1 MHLPYLPSRKKKTE
15 KQTIAFRGI
24 HYGEGAAEGQLESS
38 RNLTSERFP
47 CMSQRAGRET
57 GEQYQDATAIWYK
70 DGQLVVNG
78 TDLVYKGKV
87 VGTVS
92 PGKKQFANIN
102 TKVVIMPDKV
112 VFDTK
117 TEEVRG
123 LGAEYTTVAATV
135 FTGGDNES
143 TLSTH
148 IGSFVE
154 SIAGSGNVGGN
165 DALGENNPTFRG
177 DKPPFS
183 AVYKSAT
190 VNTDTGLLELT
201 EPLEGDTFTAENVQ
215 AGYGFVAASLGADGV
230 KKFGRVTKVTKFV
243 KGGQSYVWDKYSVK
257 YTATPTSDTM
267 TQDLYIRTTADD
279 KNDTDAE
286 IDRHPYFTGEIS
298 LGHEDY
304 VLYYGSIP
312 VLDENGNVVDVQDK
326 KSFSKTIKVGYNEE
340 TVLNLPAGA
349 QFVVGYRNNR
359 YTGLQKVTDVFCAS
373 NLRAVTQK
381 SMFEQDEG
389 DEVVNFWEVTVYL
402 KGYLAAAEVKNGGV
416 RQGKVT
422 SASLD
427 YPEDGYRGGSW
438 YVLQGQYDSLDYYGF
453 DYDLI
458 APDDGFAAGESGW
471 EKVNFREGD
480 TVEIT
485 GCVTKE
491 SNNKTATI
499 RGISEKE
506 VDGVAV
512 HVLHFDGGVFST
524 GTEEGPVTI
533 TRKVPNLS
541 IICESQNRLWGAEG
555 NTIYASALGDPTN
568 FFTYDGRDTD
578 SYSAAVASEGVFTGC
593 IGFGNSVLFFK
604 EDRLYKVL
612 GSYPSQYTMY
622 EYQVPGVK
630 KGSES
635 SLWNINEV
643 LYYHSREGVYRYG
656 GGSPELISE
665 VFGLRRYQNAS
676 AGAEGDRYYISME
689 DIQSKTWGLWA
700 YDIQRDIWLQEDE
713 TQALDFAYNDG
724 RLYFISKDGSVVC
737 VNPVESNEDIA
748 WSATTCRMD
757 EVLHNRKCYSKLLLR
772 AELLD
777 SKAWLQVEVSCDGE
791 PFKRVYT
798 SRDKRA
804 KTLVIPIMPRRCDS
818 FRVRLS
824 GEGAFILR
832 SMVREFDIG
841 SIY

>member
-70 DGQLVVNG
+70 DGQLVVDG
-78 TDLVYKGKV
+78 SDLVYNGKV
-87 VGTVS
+87 VGSVS
-92 PGKKQFANIN
+92 PGKKQFATVN

-123 LGAEYTTVAATV
+123 LGAEYTTAAKAE
-135 FTGGDNES
+135 FTGTDTES
-143 TLSTH
+143 TLRTH

-154 SIAGSGNVGGN
+154 RIVGSGNVGGN
-165 DALGENNPTFRG
+165 DVLGENNPIFCE

-183 AVYKSAT
+183 AVYKSAK
-190 VNTDTGLLELT
+190 VNEGSGLLDLT
-201 EPLEGDTFTAENVQ
+201 EPLEGDSLIAKNVQ
-215 AGYGFVAASLGADGV
+215 VGYGFVAEDMGADGK
-230 KKFGRVTKVTKFV
+230 KKFGRVTKVSKFV
-243 KGGQSYVWDKYSVK
+243 KGGPSYVWDRYNVN
-257 YTATPTSDTM
+257 YTAVAQGSITEEAF
-267 TQDLYIRTTADD
+267 IRTSTES
-279 KNDTDAE
+279 TDSDE
-286 IDRHPYFTGEIS
+286 EQERHPYFSGEIS
-298 LGHEDY
+298 MGHGDY
-304 VLYYGSIP
+304 VLYYGAIP
-312 VLDENGNVVDVQDK
+312 ILDENGNVVDVQDK
-326 KSFSKTIKVGYNEE
+326 NAFSQIIPVGYDKE
-340 TVLNLPAGA
+340 TALNLPAGA
-349 QFVVGYRNNR
+349 QFVVGYYKAYNGWR
-359 YTGLQKVTDVFCAS
+359 KSTDVFCAS
-373 NLRAVTQK
+373 GLRAITNK
-381 SMFEQDEG
+381 YTDETEG
-389 DEVVNFWEVTVYL
+389 YLGKPIDIWGVTVRL
-402 KGYLAAAEVKNGGV
+402 KGYLASASMENGGTH
-416 RQGKVT
+416 QGKVT
-422 SASLD
+422 SATLD
-427 YPEDGYRGGSW
+427 YPEDGFQDYSW

-458 APDDGFAAGESGW
+458 APDDGFADGESGW
-471 EKVNFREGD
+471 EKVNFRKGD

-485 GCVTKE
+485 GCVTNE

-499 RGISEKE
+499 RGISEEE

-512 HVLHFDGGVFST
+512 HVLHFDGGVFAT

-533 TRKVPNLS
+533 TRKIPNLS

-578 SYSAAVASEGVFTGC
+578 SYSVAVASEGAFTGC

-643 LYYHSREGVYRYG
+643 LYYHSREGVYRYS

-689 DIQSKTWGLWA
+689 DVQSKMWGLWV

-737 VNPVESNEDIA
+737 VNPVESGEVIP

-777 SKAWLQVEVSCDGE
+777 SKAWLQVEVSCDEE

>member
-47 CMSQRAGRET
+47 SMSQRAGRET

-70 DGQLVVNG
+70 DGQLVVDG
-78 TDLVYKGKV
+78 SDLVYNGKV
-87 VGTVS
+87 VGSVS
-92 PGKKQFANIN
+92 PGKKQFATVN

-117 TEEVRG
+117 TGEVRG
-123 LGAEYTTVAATV
+123 LGAEYTTAAKAE
-135 FTGGDNES
+135 FTGTDTES
-143 TLSTH
+143 TLRTH

-154 SIAGSGNVGGN
+154 RIAGSGNVGGN
-165 DALGENNPTFRG
+165 DVLGENNPIFCE

-183 AVYKSAT
+183 AVYRSAK
-190 VNTDTGLLELT
+190 VNEGSGVPDLTD
-201 EPLEGDTFTAENVQ
+201 PLEGDSLIAENVQ
-215 AGYGFVAASLGADGV
+215 AGYGFVAADLGADGE

-243 KGGQSYVWDKYSVK
+243 KGGPSYVWDKYGVD
-257 YTATPTSDTM
+257 YTAVPAESVTSE
-267 TQDLYIRTTADD
+267 QYIRTVVIDGESGEDD
-279 KNDTDAE
+279 
-286 IDRHPYFTGEIS
+286 HPYWTGEIS
-298 LGHEDY
+298 LRHDGY
-304 VLYYGSIP
+304 VLYYGAIP
-312 VLDENGNVVDVQDK
+312 VLDESGNVVDVQDK
-326 KSFSKTIKVGYNEE
+326 KSFSKTIEVGYGEE
-340 TVLNLPAGA
+340 TALDLPADA
-349 QFVVGYRNNR
+349 KFVVGYYNNR
-359 YTGLQKVTDVFCAS
+359 YTGAKAVTNVFCADGLS
-373 NLRAVTQK
+373 AVTDK
-381 SMFEQDEG
+381 SDHEQEDG
-389 DEVVNFWEVTVYL
+389 DEVDTVRIVTVRL
-402 KGYLAAAEVKNGGV
+402 KGYLASAEVKNSGV
-416 RQGKVT
+416 RQSKVT
-422 SASLD
+422 SATMD
-427 YPEDGYRGGSW
+427 FPEDGYQNGSW
-438 YVLQGQYDSLDYYGF
+438 YVLQGQYDTLEYYGF

-458 APDDGFAAGESGW
+458 TADDGFAAGESGW
-471 EKVNFREGD
+471 EKVNFRKGD

-485 GCVTKE
+485 GCVTNE

-499 RGISEKE
+499 RGISEEE

-512 HVLHFDGGVFST
+512 HVLHFDGGVFTT

-578 SYSAAVASEGVFTGC
+578 SYSVAVASEGVFTGC

-643 LYYHSREGVYRYG
+643 LYYHSREGVYRYS
-656 GGSPELISE
+656 GGSPELVSE

-689 DIQSKTWGLWA
+689 DIQSKMWGLWV

-832 SMVREFDIG
+832 SMVREFEIG
-841 SIY
+841 SVY